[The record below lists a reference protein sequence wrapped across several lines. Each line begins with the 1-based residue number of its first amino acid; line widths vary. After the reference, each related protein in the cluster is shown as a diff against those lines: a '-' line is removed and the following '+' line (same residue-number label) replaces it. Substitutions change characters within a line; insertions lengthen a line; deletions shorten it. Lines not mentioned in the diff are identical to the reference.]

1 MAKLLRKIEPRT
13 RANKPYQEFEQING
27 EHPFKEAVPFG
38 YVDYEARV
46 RPNGKLAYFNFDLAR
61 EMNLIPA
68 DHPDEYNDDL
78 RQVVVNCFGLVII
91 NEHDF
96 LNRKNISRSD
106 VKPNRY
112 MATRYLQLQ
121 HPSKVGK
128 TSGDGRS
135 IWNGCFRGERMTW
148 DVSSCGT
155 GATCLSP
162 ARAKTGKFFRTGDP
176 SVSYGCGFAE
186 LSEGISNAVFS
197 ELMHRNGIPTERTL
211 AVIEYP
217 KGSCVVVRAHPNLL
231 RPSHFFNHL
240 RQGKLDRLR
249 GAVELFI
256 ERQINNRKWK
266 NVPAQPS
273 ARYEFALK
281 QFARN
286 FARMSAVFEREYIFC
301 WLDWDG
307 DNILADGSI
316 IDYGSIRQFGLFHHE
331 YRYDDVERWSTNIKE
346 QKQKA
351 RLIVQTMAQ
360 MFSYLSTGKRR
371 PLQEFKNH
379 RVLAE
384 FDQFFDTAKTEV
396 LLKKC
401 GFDPDQIDFLMKYHR
416 NRVHE
421 LERCYDYF
429 ERAKSSKGKVRVE
442 DGVNWH
448 AIFNMRRLLREMTR
462 RYADVQ
468 SQIGTREMIALM
480 RSAYATRKDCN
491 LSRESLRR
499 LHSLQDSYLHLIT
512 AVARHSKKDFSTI
525 ARLLS
530 KRAAVL
536 NREDRITGDG
546 MIFVGQWL
554 MRKRKILTD
563 NEFNALVMRLV
574 DEQSATVGG
583 EHRPKGGNVVDLK
596 LVRMLQDVRKLIC
609 ETSEGI

>member
-1 MAKLLRKIEPRT
+1 MAKLLRKIEPKQ
-13 RANKPYQEFEQING
+13 RAAKPYQEFEQING
-27 EHPFKEAVPFG
+27 EHPFKDAVPFG

-61 EMNLIPA
+61 EMSLIPEN
-68 DHPDEYNDDL
+68 HPDEYNDDL
-78 RQVVVNCFGLVII
+78 RQAVINSFGLVII

-96 LNRKNISRSD
+96 LNKKSISENE

-135 IWNGCFRGERMTW
+135 IWNGYFRGDKLTW
-148 DVSSCGT
+148 DISSCGT

-197 ELMHRNGIPTERTL
+197 ELMHRNGVPTERTL

-240 RQGKLDRLR
+240 RQGKLERLR

-256 ERQINNRKWK
+256 ERQIKNRKWK
-266 NVPAQPS
+266 NVPTQPI

-281 QFARN
+281 QFAHN
-286 FARMSAVFEREYIFC
+286 FARMAAVFEREYIFC

-351 RLIVQTMAQ
+351 RLIVQTMSQ

-371 PLQEFKNH
+371 PLQDFKQH
-379 RVLAE
+379 RVLRE
-384 FDQFFDTAKTEV
+384 FDEVFDSVKIEV

-401 GFDPDQIDFLMKYHR
+401 GFDLSQIEYLTKHHR
-416 NRVHE
+416 GRVQD
-421 LERCYDYF
+421 LERSYDFF
-429 ERAKSSKGKVRVE
+429 ERAKSSKGRVRVE

-448 AIFNMRRLLREMTR
+448 AIFNMRCLLRELTS
-462 RYADVQ
+462 RYAANLNPV
-468 SQIGTREMIALM
+468 SAREMIGMM
-480 RSAYATRKDCN
+480 RSTFASRRDCN
-491 LSRESLRR
+491 LSRESLRK
-499 LHSLQDSYLHLIT
+499 LHLLQDNYLFLI
-512 AVARHSKKDFSTI
+512 AAAARHSKKDVKTAAVLI
-525 ARLLS
+525 S

-536 NREDRITGDG
+536 NRQDRITGDG

-554 MRKRKILTD
+554 MKRRKSLTD
-563 NEFNALVMRLV
+563 NEFNALVMRMV
-574 DEQSATVGG
+574 NEQSTAARG
-583 EHRPKGGNVVDLK
+583 EHGPKSANVVDLK
-596 LVRMLQDVRKLIC
+596 LVRMLKDVRKLIC